1 MGHFQVSGDSRHL
14 LKILFY
20 GTLEIEN
27 GFEQLYGGG
36 RCLELHAQG
45 TMSVRIC
52 FFGRV
57 TTGSTAAFHNTEN
70 AAPTFIRIH
79 LPADDNLVD
88 KLLCSNQQTKNCMLY
103 SFLLVV
109 GLLVLCFSTGIR
121 LLSNKAHAAHQAHEK
136 RGFDGNDLLS
146 LL

>member
-1 MGHFQVSGDSRHL
+1 ML
-14 LKILFY
+14 L
-20 GTLEIEN
+20 
-27 GFEQLYGGG
+27 QL
-36 RCLELHAQG
+36 
-45 TMSVRIC
+45 
-52 FFGRV
+52 
-57 TTGSTAAFHNTEN
+57 
-70 AAPTFIRIH
+70 FIRIH

-88 KLLCSNQQTKNCMLY
+88 KLLCSNQQTKICIQHVYVLY

-109 GLLVLCFSTGIR
+109 VVVLCFSTGIR